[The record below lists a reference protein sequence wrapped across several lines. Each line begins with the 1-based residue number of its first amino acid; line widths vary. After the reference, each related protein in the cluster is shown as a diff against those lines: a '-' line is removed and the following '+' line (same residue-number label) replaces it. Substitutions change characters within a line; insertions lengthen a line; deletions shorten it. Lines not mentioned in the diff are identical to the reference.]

1 MIIRWTRRL
10 ALALAAASA
19 AAALAPPAGAQSGD
33 TLKGRTVT
41 VVVPSGPAGSYHA
54 YCEVVARHIG
64 SHLPGQPT
72 VIVNNRP
79 GGGGATAA
87 SYMMNVAPKDGTVIA
102 MVSPGSITD
111 PLVHPLKFDATRFN
125 WLGTV
130 ASRAQMIAVWHT
142 APVKTVEDLKTH
154 EITLSATGRS
164 DAGFVVP
171 TLINAVLGTRMKVI
185 LGYGSG
191 GEMSIAME
199 RGEVQGRGAYYS
211 AFSSTQPE
219 WIRDNKIRFLIG
231 VGPPVPE
238 LPHVANL
245 RDYVKP
251 GTVDARVVALIELN
265 FLVGQGF
272 YLPPGVAAGRV
283 TTMRKAFSEMLADPA
298 LAAELKKRTLDFQ
311 PQDAAAVE
319 KAIATAFKAADAKVI
334 GRLRQILA
342 APANPA
348 KKG

>member
-1 MIIRWTRRL
+1 MIGKSTRRM
-10 ALALAAASA
+10 AVALAAAVA
-19 AAALAPPAGAQSGD
+19 AVAAVPQAYAQSGD

-54 YCEVVARHIG
+54 YCEVVSRHLG

-87 SYMMNVAPKDGTVIA
+87 SFMMNVASKDGTVIS

-111 PLVHPLKFDATRFN
+111 PLVHPLKFDATKFN

-154 EITLSATGRS
+154 EITLSASGRS

-171 TLINAVLGTRMKVI
+171 TLINAVLGTKMKVI

-191 GEMSIAME
+191 GEMSVAME

-219 WIRDNKIRFLIG
+219 WIRDNKIRFLIA

-238 LPHVANL
+238 LPNAANV

-251 GTVDARVVALIELN
+251 GSIDARVVALIELN
-265 FLVGQGF
+265 FVVGQGF
-272 YLPPGVAAGRV
+272 YLPPGVPAGRV
-283 TTMRKAFSEMLADPA
+283 AMMRKAFADMLADPT
-298 LAAELKKRTLDFQ
+298 LAAELKKRQLDFQ
-311 PQDAAAVE
+311 PQDGAAVE
-319 KAIATAFKAADAKVI
+319 RAITTAFQAADPAVI
-334 GRLRQILA
+334 ARLRQILGT
-342 APANPA
+342 PG
-348 KKG
+348 KKT